1 VSGLLDGKVAIV
13 TGAARGIGRAT
24 ATLLAGQGAA
34 VVMNDLDADALAGAA
49 PAIGSRVVAVPGDI
63 TDPAVPD
70 ALVARAVD
78 ELGGV
83 DIVINN
89 AGYTWDGVIHKLS
102 DAQLDAML
110 QVHLVGA
117 FRLLRAAGGVMR
129 EAAKRER
136 DRGEEVFR
144 KVVNVT
150 SISGTMGNPG
160 QANYAAAK
168 AGLLG
173 LTKTLAKEWGPLK
186 INVNAVA
193 FGFVETRLTAPADV
207 AEPLERGGQAVGIGI
222 PAPLRDA
229 VFASI
234 PLGRSAAPAEAAG
247 AMFLLCTPWSD
258 FLHGQVVTVAGGLGA
273 GMES

>member
-1 VSGLLDGKVAIV
+1 MSGVLEGKVAIV

-24 ATLLAGQGAA
+24 ASLLAGQGAA
-34 VVMNDLDADALAGAA
+34 VVVNDLDAEALAGAA
-49 PAIGSRVVAVPGDI
+49 QAIEGRVVAVPGDI

-83 DIVINN
+83 DIVVNN
-89 AGYTWDGVIHKLS
+89 AGYTWDGVIHKLG

-168 AGLLG
+168 AGVLG

-193 FGFVETRLTAPADV
+193 FGFVETRLTAPADLV
-207 AEPLERGGQAVGIGI
+207 APLERAGQAVRIGI

-234 PLGRSAAPAEAAG
+234 PLGRSASPAEAAG
-247 AMFLLCTPWSD
+247 AIFLLCTPWSD
-258 FLHGQVVTVAGGLGA
+258 LVHGQVVTVAGGLSA